1 MHQTSK
7 RRLTLERG
15 QIYGW
20 TMYPRYFDHPYR
32 SPVLI
37 DSIEP
42 LGQRTY
48 KMMFLNMFYAAG
60 VQDMAYTLRTLR
72 RDATFIVA
80 EQIEEGKLTDRV
92 VIIEPMNARWIT
104 NNVTQLSQQLRDLFD
119 DYGRPIENSFRKLMA
134 GSASEIQP

>member
-1 MHQTSK
+1 MEKTSK
-7 RRLTLERG
+7 HRLTLERG

-20 TMYPRYFDHPYR
+20 TMYPGYFGHPYR

-37 DSIEP
+37 ESVEP

-60 VQDMAYTLRTLR
+60 VQGMGYTLRTLR

-80 EQIEEGKLTDRV
+80 EEIEGGELTDRV

-104 NNVTQLSQQLRDLFD
+104 DNVPQLSQQLRDLFD
-119 DYGRPIENSFRKLMA
+119 DYGRPIEESFRKLMA
-134 GSASEIQP
+134 GSA

>member
-1 MHQTSK
+1 MEKTSK
-7 RRLTLERG
+7 HRLTLERG
-15 QIYGW
+15 QMYGW
-20 TMYPRYFDHPYR
+20 TMYPGYFGHPYR

-37 DSIEP
+37 ESVEP

-60 VQDMAYTLRTLR
+60 VQGMGYTLRTLR

-80 EQIEEGKLTDRV
+80 EEIEGGELTDRV

-104 NNVTQLSQQLRDLFD
+104 DNVPQLSQELRGLFD
-119 DYGRPIENSFRKLMA
+119 DDGRPIEKSFRKLMA
-134 GSASEIQP
+134 GSA

>member
-1 MHQTSK
+1 MEKTSK
-7 RRLTLERG
+7 HRLTLERG

-20 TMYPRYFDHPYR
+20 TMYPGYFGHPYR

-37 DSIEP
+37 ESIEP

-72 RDATFIVA
+72 RDASFIVA
-80 EQIEEGKLTDRV
+80 EQIEVSELTDRV
-92 VIIEPMNARWIT
+92 VIIEPMNVRWIT
-104 NNVTQLSQQLRDLFD
+104 DNVPQLSQELRELFD
-119 DYGRPIENSFRKLMA
+119 DDGRPIEKSFLKLMA
-134 GSASEIQP
+134 GSA

>member
-1 MHQTSK
+1 MEKTSK
-7 RRLTLERG
+7 HRLTLERG
-15 QIYGW
+15 QMYGW
-20 TMYPRYFDHPYR
+20 TMYPGYFGHPYR

-37 DSIEP
+37 DSVEP

-60 VQDMAYTLRTLR
+60 VQGMGYTLRTLR

-80 EQIEEGKLTDRV
+80 EEIEGGDLTDRV

-104 NNVTQLSQQLRDLFD
+104 DNVPQLSQELRELFD
-119 DYGRPIENSFRKLMA
+119 DDGRPIEKSFRKLMA
-134 GSASEIQP
+134 GSA

>member
-1 MHQTSK
+1 MKKTSK
-7 RRLTLERG
+7 SRLTLERG
-15 QIYGW
+15 KIYGW
-20 TMYPRYFDHPYR
+20 TMYPGYFDHPYR

-37 DSIEP
+37 ESVEP

-60 VQDMAYTLRTLR
+60 VQGMGYTLRTLR

-80 EQIEEGKLTDRV
+80 EEIEGGDLTDRV

-104 NNVTQLSQQLRDLFD
+104 DNVPQLSQELRELFD
-119 DYGRPIENSFRKLMA
+119 DDGRPIEKSFRKLMA
-134 GSASEIQP
+134 GSA